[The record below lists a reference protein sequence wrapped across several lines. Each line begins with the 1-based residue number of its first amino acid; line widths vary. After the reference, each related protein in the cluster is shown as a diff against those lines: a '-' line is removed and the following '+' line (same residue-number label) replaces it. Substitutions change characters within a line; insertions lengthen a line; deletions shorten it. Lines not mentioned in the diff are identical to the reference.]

1 MLLGETSGEIDGET
15 ETNIPG
21 WTEFMAAHIL
31 EFLVNAGVTTEGCGI
46 DLTSVD
52 RFPLSRMPWRD
63 ALA

>member
-1 MLLGETSGEIDGET
+1 
-15 ETNIPG
+15 
-21 WTEFMAAHIL
+21 MAAHIL